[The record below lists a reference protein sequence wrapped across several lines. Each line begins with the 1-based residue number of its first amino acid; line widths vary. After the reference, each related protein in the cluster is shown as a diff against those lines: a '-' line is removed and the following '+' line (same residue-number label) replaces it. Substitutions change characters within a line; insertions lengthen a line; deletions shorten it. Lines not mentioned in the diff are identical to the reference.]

1 MGLQAALHLIY
12 PPQCIAC
19 DALVTTDFGLCG
31 ACWRETPFISGMVCD
46 ICGTPLPGD
55 NPDEVAH
62 CDECMAIARPW
73 SQGRAAMLYK
83 DRARDLVLQLKH
95 SDRIDL
101 ARPCGEWLARAAAPI
116 LRPGM
121 LVAPVPL
128 HWSRLFRRR
137 YNQAALLSAEVAR
150 RAQLDHAPD
159 LLRRIRSTG
168 SQEGRDKDNRFAN
181 LVDAMQLHPRRANRG
196 EGRHILLVDDVMTSG
211 ATFAAAAEACVA
223 GGAIGVSVLCLTR
236 VAKNA

>member
-1 MGLQAALHLIY
+1 MQAALHLIY

-31 ACWRETPFISGMVCD
+31 ACWRETPFITGLVCD
-46 ICGTPLPGD
+46 SCGTPLPGD
-55 NPDEVAH
+55 DADEVAH
-62 CDECMAIARPW
+62 CDDCMTIARPW
-73 SQGRAAMLYK
+73 SQGRAAMVYK

-128 HWSRLFRRR
+128 HWFRLFRRR

-150 RAQLDHAPD
+150 RARLDHAPD

-168 SQEGRDKDNRFAN
+168 SQEGRDRDNRFAN
-181 LVDAMQLHPRRANRG
+181 LVDAMQLHPRSANRVT
-196 EGRHILLVDDVMTSG
+196 GRHILLVDDVMTSG
-211 ATFAAAAEACVA
+211 ATLSAAAEACLA
-223 GGAIGVSVLCLTR
+223 GGAAGVSVLCLTR
-236 VAKNA
+236 VAKDA